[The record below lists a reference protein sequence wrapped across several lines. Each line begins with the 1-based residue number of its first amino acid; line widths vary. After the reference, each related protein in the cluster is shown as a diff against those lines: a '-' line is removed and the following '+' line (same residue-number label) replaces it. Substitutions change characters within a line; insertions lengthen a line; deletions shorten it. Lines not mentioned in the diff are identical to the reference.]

1 MRISPGAKQKI
12 QLILAA
18 AILIAAV
25 RAGYIL
31 YERHITRIE
40 HARKRSTALNPDYYV
55 VPKKLYPYDLKSAR
69 QLTQLPVWVK
79 EGYRY
84 AYYPYDLARHRTDFS
99 HEAGMLLPLQRLAI
113 KDIATDISPGSSD
126 QRQVIAIF
134 DQDGKTY
141 ALPIGVAF
149 GKEYRIYS
157 DEMLF
162 IQDPHELY
170 KHWSSDIWECIG
182 KHEVKPGMNELQT
195 DFAVGMG
202 VPEPSSDPSVKTV
215 KYPNGGK
222 PLVIT
227 YRNGKAA
234 EIKADTPG

>member
-1 MRISPGAKQKI
+1 MRISPEAQQKI
-12 QLILAA
+12 QLVLAA

-25 RAGYIL
+25 RSGYIL

-40 HARKRSTALNPDYYV
+40 EARKRSTALNPDYYI
-55 VPKKLYPYDLKSAR
+55 VPKKLYPYDVKSAR
-69 QLTQLPVWVK
+69 QLTQQPVWVK

-84 AYYPYDLARHRTDFS
+84 TYYAYDRAHRHADFS
-99 HEAGMLLPLQRLAI
+99 HEAGTLLPLQRLEI
-113 KDIATDISPGSSD
+113 KDVVTDLSPGAPD
-126 QRQVIAIF
+126 QKQVLAIF
-134 DQDGKTY
+134 EQDGKTY
-141 ALPIGVAF
+141 AVPIGVAIA
-149 GKEYRIYS
+149 KEYRIYS

-170 KHWSSDIWECIG
+170 KHWATDIWDSIG
-182 KHEVKPGMNELQT
+182 RHEVKPGMNELQT

-202 VPEPSSDPSVKTV
+202 VPEPSSDPEVKTV

-234 EIKADTPG
+234 EIKVGSSG

>member
-1 MRISPGAKQKI
+1 MRISPAARQKI

-25 RAGYIL
+25 RSGYIL
-31 YERHITRIE
+31 YQRHLTRIE
-40 HARKRSTALNPDYYV
+40 AARKHSTALNPDYYV

-69 QLTQLPVWVK
+69 QLTQQPVWVK

-84 AYYPYDLARHRTDFS
+84 TYYPYDAARHRADFS
-99 HEAGMLLPLQRLAI
+99 REAGTLLPLQRLEI
-113 KDIATDISPGSSD
+113 KEVVTDISPGSPD
-126 QRQVIAIF
+126 QKQVTAIF
-134 DQDGKTY
+134 EQEGKKY
-141 ALPIGVAF
+141 ALPIGVEV
-149 GKEYRIYS
+149 GKDYRIYS
-157 DEMLF
+157 DEMFF

-170 KHWSSDIWECIG
+170 KHWPGEVWDAIG
-182 KHEVKPGMNELQT
+182 KHQVKPGMNELQT

-202 VPEPSSDPSVKTV
+202 VPEPSNDPAVKTV

-227 YRNGKAA
+227 YRDGKAA
-234 EIKADTPG
+234 EIKAGSSG